1 MRTISSNTNEDANL
15 DMKLTEKEEKEENE
29 EKEEKGEKKEETK
42 EEKEKKENR
51 ESKEKEES
59 REKIPRRST
68 KLEGIIQDR
77 MDAPHFPSTLI
88 SGEG

>member
-1 MRTISSNTNEDANL
+1 MLMTMRTLSSNTNEDASL

-29 EKEEKGEKKEETK
+29 EKEEKGENE
-42 EEKEKKENR
+42 
-51 ESKEKEES
+51 EKEES

-68 KLEGIIQDR
+68 KLEGIIQDG